1 MNTGFYIGIFA
12 ALFCGGMYLLYRNG
26 MAVSKCIA
34 AGLFVFLPGKNGYKA
49 SLGACTGW
57 IRHTGRFRERR
68 TYAFALDARL
78 SRGDAAVILLAA
90 SAEAGPAA
98 SPGNRRAGWRK
109 PVCSALGIP
118 ARHRN
123 LRAALAVAAF
133 FTGQPLARS
142 FLSCYT
148 GSILEKRMDAS

>member
-34 AGLFVFLPGKNGYKA
+34 AGLFVFLPGKNGYKV

-78 SRGDAAVILLAA
+78 SRGDAAVILL
-90 SAEAGPAA
+90 GR
-98 SPGNRRAGWRK
+98 GK
-109 PVCSALGIP
+109 
-118 ARHRN
+118 
-123 LRAALAVAAF
+123 
-133 FTGQPLARS
+133 QPLLKLDRQHPQGTVALDGGSRYVLRWE
-142 FLSCYT
+142 FRHAT
-148 GSILEKRMDAS
+148 GTCALRWR